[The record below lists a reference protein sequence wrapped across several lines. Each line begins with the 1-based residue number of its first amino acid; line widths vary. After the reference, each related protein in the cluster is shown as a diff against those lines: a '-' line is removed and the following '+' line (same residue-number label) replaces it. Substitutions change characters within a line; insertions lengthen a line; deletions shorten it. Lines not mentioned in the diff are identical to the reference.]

1 MCVGEFRSNVE
12 TTMITNLSAA
22 FCAALLAL
30 TPVSHAL
37 RVGSLRTQQVAAHV
51 SSENDQDAAVTAA
64 TFDALRVSHR
74 RLMVRFHIAIVLQC
88 MCLLRNA

>member
-1 MCVGEFRSNVE
+1 
-12 TTMITNLSAA
+12 MITDLSAA

-37 RVGSLRTQQVAAHV
+37 RVESLRTQQVAHV

-74 RLMVRFHIAIVLQC
+74 RLMVRFHSEIVLQMHVPSAKRVVPLC
-88 MCLLRNA
+88 STSKAG